1 VTAVTTPADMPFGAE
16 VARYLADCAD
26 WAHVLR
32 AADHP
37 TAESAVK
44 VIWHAGKD
52 QADQIR
58 AAFRA
63 ATVSGTS
70 PVTRPATRDSE
81 TGR

>member
-1 VTAVTTPADMPFGAE
+1 MSAVTTPADMPFGVE
-16 VARYLADCAD
+16 VAGYLADCAA

-44 VIWHAGKD
+44 LIWHSGKD
-52 QADQIR
+52 QADQVR

-63 ATVSGTS
+63 ATS
-70 PVTRPATRDSE
+70 PE
-81 TGR
+81 TPRSAPDEARR